1 MRAEEIGTELVALCQ
16 NIGMQFDVV
25 SITMLTHPIQN
36 ILVAVDFGKDDEI
49 LLSRAL
55 QIAGKFSSKIWVV
68 HIAAPDPD
76 FVGYEPGPQYI
87 RDFRAEDL
95 RTEHKTLK
103 AYADDLGKAGFEA
116 EGLLIQGPTVETIL
130 KEAGKL
136 NIDLFV
142 VGTHKHNFLHRL
154 FSENTPM
161 ELAKK
166 SNIPLLV
173 VPLG

>member
-1 MRAEEIGTELVALCQ
+1 M
-16 NIGMQFDVV
+16 VV
-25 SITMLTHPIQN
+25 NPMQN
-36 ILVAVDFGKDDEI
+36 ILVAVDFGKGDEI

-55 QIAGKFSSKIWVV
+55 QIAGKFSSKIWII

-103 AYADDLGKAGFEA
+103 AYAEDLGKAGFDA

-130 KEAGKL
+130 KETAKL
-136 NIDLFV
+136 SIDMFI
-142 VGTHKHNFLHRL
+142 VGTHKHGFLHRL
-154 FSENTPM
+154 FSENTPI

-166 SNIPLLV
+166 SNIPLLI
-173 VPLG
+173 VPLV

>member
-1 MRAEEIGTELVALCQ
+1 MK
-16 NIGMQFDVV
+16 
-25 SITMLTHPIQN
+25 N
-36 ILVAVDFGKDDEI
+36 ILVAVDFSNDDQV
-49 LLSRAL
+49 LLSSAT
-55 QIAGKFSSKIWVV
+55 QMAEMFKSKIWVV

-87 RDFRAEDL
+87 RDIRASDL

-103 AYADDLGKAGFEA
+103 TYAENLDKAGIES

-130 KEAGKL
+130 EEAAKL

-142 VGTHKHNFLHRL
+142 VGNHKHSFLYRL
-154 FSENTPM
+154 FNEDTPI

-166 SNIPLLV
+166 SKIPVLI
-173 VPLG
+173 VPLT